1 MDFTLHVPV
10 PTFVYKYISKIFR
23 DPKKEFYDWRLS
35 THLKEG
41 KFVYALLE
49 RSLCRYEK
57 MKPNEII
64 LPITIPHDMAT
75 RKGVFIPQESV
86 DLFIGFIKQ
95 VIMDEVVLFH
105 TGIKARQGLKEID
118 KVSINQYMADDK
130 VRLLRINTKEAEK
143 FFWQK
148 AIVKDVLAK
157 YDITEDEISAESV
170 VKYLQRHSQFH
181 YSAS

>member
-10 PTFVYKYISKIFR
+10 PTYVYKYISKIFGN
-23 DPKKEFYDWRLS
+23 PKKDFYDWRLS

-49 RSLCRYEK
+49 RAPYRYEK
-57 MKPNEII
+57 MKPNETI
-64 LPITIPHDMAT
+64 LPITIPGDIAF
-75 RKGVFIPQESV
+75 RKGVYIPQDSV

-95 VIMDEVVLFH
+95 VIMDEVILFH
-105 TGIKARQGLKEID
+105 TGIKCRRGLKDIE
-118 KVSINQYMADDK
+118 KVSLNQYMADDK
-130 VRLLRINTKEAEK
+130 VRLLRIDTKEAEK

-148 AIVKDVLAK
+148 AIVTDVLAK
-157 YDITEDEISAESV
+157 YNITEDEISADSV
-170 VKYLQRHSQFH
+170 VKYLQRHAHYH